1 MNAIDRVK
9 KSRGINELAE
19 QIEPLAQ
26 SMATLADEARQVMS
40 QTQQASEAQA
50 AEWLKAQRQTGAA
63 WVELAKELR
72 EVAAEVSSAAQSAR
86 SASRGWHWKLWLTV
100 MLASMMPTVV
110 LLIASLLL
118 LDLTPLTTEG
128 RRLMVLDTLRR
139 FHIEEENASGPMAQ
153 VIGRMEAIA
162 ADTGCSIV
170 FLHHAS
176 KGAAMMGAGDQQQTS
191 RGSSVLV
198 DNIRW
203 QSYLSSMTSA
213 EAEEWGVD
221 DDQRRFFV
229 RFGVSKA
236 NYGAPFADRWFRRH
250 DGGVLKP
257 AVLERQRKSKGV
269 PRGEA

>member
-40 QTQQASEAQA
+40 QTQQAASEAQA

-118 LDLTPLTTEG
+118 LDLTPLTTEDG
-128 RRLMVLDTLRR
+128 SIWLRLVAR
-139 FHIEEENASGPMAQ
+139 
-153 VIGRMEAIA
+153 
-162 ADTGCSIV
+162 
-170 FLHHAS
+170 
-176 KGAAMMGAGDQQQTS
+176 
-191 RGSSVLV
+191 
-198 DNIRW
+198 
-203 QSYLSSMTSA
+203 
-213 EAEEWGVD
+213 
-221 DDQRRFFV
+221 
-229 RFGVSKA
+229 
-236 NYGAPFADRWFRRH
+236 
-250 DGGVLKP
+250 
-257 AVLERQRKSKGV
+257 
-269 PRGEA
+269 

>member
-86 SASRGWHWKLWLTV
+86 SVSRGWHWKLWLTV

-118 LDLTPLTTEG
+118 LDLTPLTTEDG
-128 RRLMVLDTLRR
+128 SIWLRLVAR
-139 FHIEEENASGPMAQ
+139 
-153 VIGRMEAIA
+153 
-162 ADTGCSIV
+162 
-170 FLHHAS
+170 
-176 KGAAMMGAGDQQQTS
+176 
-191 RGSSVLV
+191 
-198 DNIRW
+198 
-203 QSYLSSMTSA
+203 
-213 EAEEWGVD
+213 
-221 DDQRRFFV
+221 
-229 RFGVSKA
+229 
-236 NYGAPFADRWFRRH
+236 
-250 DGGVLKP
+250 
-257 AVLERQRKSKGV
+257 
-269 PRGEA
+269 

>member
-1 MNAIDRVK
+1 MSAIDRVK

-86 SASRGWHWKLWLTV
+86 SASQGWHWKLWLTV

-118 LDLTPLTTEG
+118 LDLTPLTAEDG
-128 RRLMVLDTLRR
+128 SIWLRLVAR
-139 FHIEEENASGPMAQ
+139 
-153 VIGRMEAIA
+153 
-162 ADTGCSIV
+162 
-170 FLHHAS
+170 
-176 KGAAMMGAGDQQQTS
+176 
-191 RGSSVLV
+191 
-198 DNIRW
+198 
-203 QSYLSSMTSA
+203 
-213 EAEEWGVD
+213 
-221 DDQRRFFV
+221 
-229 RFGVSKA
+229 
-236 NYGAPFADRWFRRH
+236 
-250 DGGVLKP
+250 
-257 AVLERQRKSKGV
+257 
-269 PRGEA
+269 